1 MLLLAGAFFTFV
13 TVLPTLTI
21 SWHFV
26 IQHFVLK
33 TEFFLYLWFWRTK
46 NCETFHTVV
55 MAKKNYQYFIRKIA
69 SSKKMI
75 FFQFENT
82 DFHSFWQKLRFAL
95 NSQGWQHWLF
105 YKNLCYCSI
114 FLSILLQT
122 FSAILPIVFI
132 VAMLYCIYYFLVF
145 HCYSN
150 YCLNVCTKTTTNA
163 TTYYYVKW
171 KSLYIDLL

>member
-21 SWHFV
+21 SFCYSALCFENWILFV
-26 IQHFVLK
+26 FMILTYK
-33 TEFFLYLWFWRTK
+33 KLWNLSYRG
-46 NCETFHTVV
+46 HG
-55 MAKKNYQYFIRKIA
+55 KKNYQYFIRKIA